1 MLDIQNY
8 KVRKEFE
15 GYTIDCYS
23 LGDFAYEIN
32 LKFDSEETAQK
43 VTDVLNEEAVE
54 AYGEGQNSCY

>member
-23 LGDFAYEIN
+23 NGCFAYEVE
-32 LKFDSEETAQK
+32 LVF
-43 VTDVLNEEAVE
+43 AVSWWF
-54 AYGEGQNSCY
+54 YRCNMVIKWV